1 MRIII
6 ELDAHTQAEVKVIS
20 HSSGQAETT
29 QPNTLQEQAID
40 AGEANIGGN
49 NETGATENTL
59 EDTAAAFSPGE
70 TDSPVEETAPGAVT
84 GQEDASSAGA
94 APNLEEP
101 LL

>member
-6 ELDAHTQAEVKVIS
+6 ELDAHTQTEVKVIS

-49 NETGATENTL
+49 NETGATENTR
-59 EDTAAAFSPGE
+59 EDDAAAFSPGE
-70 TDSPVEETAPGAVT
+70 TASPVEETAPGAVT
-84 GQEDASSAGA
+84 GQEEASSAGA
-94 APNLEEP
+94 APNL
-101 LL
+101 